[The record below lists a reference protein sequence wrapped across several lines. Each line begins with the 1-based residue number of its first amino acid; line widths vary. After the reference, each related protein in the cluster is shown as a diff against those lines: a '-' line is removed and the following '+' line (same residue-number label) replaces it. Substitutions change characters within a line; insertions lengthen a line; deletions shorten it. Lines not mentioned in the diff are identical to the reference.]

1 MSESEVRNKMA
12 SDLAKENL
20 IRAREAGDYT
30 KEECISIEELINGN
44 II

>member
-20 IRAREAGDYT
+20 IRAREAGDYKRRRSKT
-30 KEECISIEELINGN
+30 SFN
-44 II
+44 